1 MIIVPGSIP
10 MYMGIPTIP
19 ASQIPAQIRSIEAYY
34 TRNPDSDCGATP
46 CVLFYPISG
55 ADISRYAIYRS
66 IIGFEAT
73 LPAFDTLGGKTLE
86 IAVNLGATQVITFDG
101 VSPVMEQLATI
112 KGGYSVLSK
121 LNATRVIFRV
131 DDGSVP
137 GVVQII
143 GGTAMADFGLTAHTI
158 SNQSDSYLIAYVN
171 AAATDDTQGVEYCD
185 VDGTIYDSYRVC
197 TINMA
202 DELSKPTAYVV
213 PSETTGK
220 VCWVYGLVSNAAG
233 VRIPDAE
240 VTVRILEYPQSVV
253 APSFINSDAIS
264 TYTGGNGRFEIAVIQ
279 GALVEISIPSIYFN
293 RKVRIPDQNRAAISD
308 LPVDRDYLP
317 NYLLS

>member
-10 MYMGIPTIP
+10 MYIGTPAVP

-66 IIGFEAT
+66 IIGFETT
-73 LPAFDTLGGKTLE
+73 LPAPSTVAGKTLE
-86 IAVNLGATQVITFDG
+86 IAVNLGATQTITFNG
-101 VSPVMEQLATI
+101 TTPLLEQFSAIT
-112 KGGYSVLSK
+112 GGYSVLSK
-121 LNATRVIFRV
+121 LDATRLIFRI
-131 DDGSVP
+131 DEGSVP
-137 GVVQII
+137 GVLQII

-171 AAATDDTQGVEYCD
+171 AMPADDTVGVEYCD
-185 VDGTIYDSYRVC
+185 IDGTIYDSYRVS
-197 TINMA
+197 TVNMA
-202 DELSKPTAYVV
+202 NELSKPTAYVV

-233 VRIPDAE
+233 VRIPDAA
-240 VTVRILEYPQSVV
+240 VNIRILEYPQSVV
-253 APSFINSDAIS
+253 APSYINSDVIT

-293 RKVRIPDQNRAAISD
+293 RKVRIPDQNRAALSD
-308 LPVDRDYLP
+308 LPVDKDYLS